1 MFSWVLASGMFL
13 EMVEG
18 LEEACVSLYEIL
30 FDSTLTTVD
39 SKDGAVGVSGYGG
52 TWVTG
57 KWSGAGRINGA
68 SRRSGGVNGEGGG
81 RGGRWSQWGN
91 RDKWG

>member
-18 LEEACVSLYEIL
+18 LEEACVSVYEIL
-30 FDSTLTTVD
+30 FDSTWTTVD

-57 KWSGAGRINGA
+57 
-68 SRRSGGVNGEGGG
+68 
-81 RGGRWSQWGN
+81 
-91 RDKWG
+91 